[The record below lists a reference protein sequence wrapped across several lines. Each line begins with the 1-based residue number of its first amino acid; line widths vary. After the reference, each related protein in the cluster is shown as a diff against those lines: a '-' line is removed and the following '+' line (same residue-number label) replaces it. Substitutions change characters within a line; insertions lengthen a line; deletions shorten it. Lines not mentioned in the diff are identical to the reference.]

1 MDILRLGGNFMHFYN
16 IIKDLSQKKDIML
29 FVDMDGVIASYDV
42 GKPLDFL
49 NKRPLIENI
58 EKLKKVAELSNVEL
72 YILSICKKNF
82 QIEEKNTWLDK
93 YAPFFKKEN
102 RIIISKEKEIGL
114 TSPELK
120 SNYLNS
126 IKTEKQLVLLD
137 DDNSILKK
145 VIANV
150 GKIIVFQDSELID

>member
-1 MDILRLGGNFMHFYN
+1 MHFYN
-16 IIKDLSQKKDIML
+16 LIKELSKEKDIII

-49 NKRPLIENI
+49 NKRPLNENI
-58 EKLKKVAELSNVEL
+58 KKLENVSKLSNVEL
-72 YILSICKKNF
+72 HILSLCKKDF
-82 QIEEKNTWLDK
+82 QIEEKNIWLDK

-102 RIIISKEKEIGL
+102 RTIISKEKFPSV

-120 SNYLNS
+120 ANYLNS
-126 IKTEKQLVLLD
+126 VKTNKQIVLVD

-145 VIANV
+145 VMDNV
-150 GKIIVFQDSELID
+150 DGIIVFQDSELID

>member
-1 MDILRLGGNFMHFYN
+1 MHFYN
-16 IIKDLSQKKDIML
+16 LIKNLSTQKEISL

-49 NKRPLIENI
+49 NKRPLTENI
-58 EKLKKVAELSNVEL
+58 KKIEEVGKLPNVEL
-72 YILSICKKNF
+72 HILSICKKNF
-82 QIEEKNTWLDK
+82 QIAEKNTWLDK

-102 RIIISKEKEIGL
+102 RNIISKEEETGL

-120 SNYLNS
+120 ANYLKNF
-126 IKTEKQLVLLD
+126 KTNKQIVLLD

-145 VIANV
+145 VMNTV
-150 GKIIVFQDSELID
+150 NGIIVFQDSELID